1 MAQNTPPNGLP
12 PLPEGYEP
20 VDDQEIMQPEPVQA
34 QQLPPLP
41 EGYEPAP
48 EMPGAWEAFK
58 AGVGEGFQGF
68 QKTREA
74 DRARRGQGPA
84 PTPIERTAASDPFE
98 WNDLQSPVSEL
109 APKIT
114 QRIGES
120 SPVVLGGIAGA
131 AIGAPAGPIG
141 SLIGGTV
148 GSAVTAAAQTLGP
161 IYAEELKRDPSNP
174 DQAYERAFKS
184 ALTSGAF
191 SGAGWA
197 LFPLR
202 FFQDPIK
209 KLSMQWVMDNGLT
222 ITGKDILAQT
232 VAVQPAIGTA
242 EAAVQNQIRPD
253 STMPL
258 GQAFAENLVT
268 GAVMTGGQMVAGRIA
283 APIQKR
289 FFDPKGSI
297 EDRGGE
303 IPVTPEMLDSLPA
316 LPEGYEPVEA
326 PVMDQGPLP
335 EDPSEL
341 PQPPPVPRRGSVEE
355 AIIMIGPRDDWSDA
369 GAYGEGPAGR
379 ETGFRQNRGKFPLPP
394 EFPGVDPSNTPFAPE
409 QRMMRPFSWV
419 KDKVIQ
425 KYLETTTPPDAA
437 NPDMVIAAARARGD
451 LVSPRP
457 GTQAAKALAEGEG
470 PQNENFGNQPGRIPE
485 DQLINIEVNRYDY
498 NWAPKPVKKYF
509 NDKVTSVLE
518 FPNVYGKTFYLQE
531 SLSVTPDKKRR
542 LLTISDPET
551 GQVIIKDRDLGST
564 RYWDP
569 ERKALKEQGVST
581 VYGGHRLGPIYE
593 ARQYIERKARGDVR
607 QPGTVHPL
615 QLMRMSIEGPERP
628 SEDNTS
634 VQRSHIDDV
643 LEAGP
648 VLRGHIEASLKE
660 QLTTSIREAEFLD
673 ALDTLV
679 PRYVYDDPNDR
690 RVLTGFEIEQDLALR
705 GNDPN
710 KPGIYQ
716 VSSFD
721 LDPTKITAELYDLPR
736 TSDNPRVKPPPF
748 ANAEEARLF
757 IFEYAEINDLKLRLP
772 KRAEQLYQQLL
783 DRGMRVVPSRG
794 AGFIYGGSVKPIGP
808 RLTDAPPSTRSAM
821 YFRKTAYGYVGED
834 PHMGTRIQHERP
846 ERHGLAVDWAKVPE
860 GAFISLDPF
869 RVDQMVIPK
878 GKEQLAEAL
887 KAEFTNYTLAGN
899 KDAAFADLI
908 AFAGNAYKE
917 GVYIPFKHSVLGRF
931 EPSSQILQVK
941 PIPDEAFTVGY
952 TRVGQAGRGWDS
964 WQQIPVAEKTY
975 GVEYLPLPE
984 SASVQLWKD
993 HGKQVYE
1000 IVQEVRPILDRI
1012 VQRLGGKSK
1021 FRISVVE
1028 GGFDSPGV
1036 WPDGRIIMPAEFFFE
1051 QPKLVGE
1058 GKNPPLIA
1066 GDLRSAVL
1074 EVLKHELGHAI
1085 TLRTFDQLPSA
1096 QQAMISKA
1104 YYRAL
1109 LDYEIRQD
1117 LSTME
1122 TVFRDTNYQWH
1133 HITFV
1138 EWMAEQFRR
1147 WTHTDGVV
1155 LNDMDRYFR
1164 DTSKSIQEMQ
1174 GYFLEKFGPEH
1185 VKQKFTSTW
1194 AFNEWMDYLEY
1205 AARDG
1210 KSILDLKRNSAKLEV
1225 EYPIPL
1231 DLKEA
1236 FDATQAALREF
1247 GKLVPEGTGLEI
1259 SDRTVLDNGEVVF
1272 GGYDRQANVIRL
1284 MVGSLAWLKTSA
1296 EIGPVAQRLVAHE
1309 AFHSIEDSLT
1319 PAQKSLLVEAALKEG
1334 SLTQGEARSYR
1345 DYFLREYQKTGLEG
1359 AELQAAVRDAMA
1371 REYRAHLIDS
1381 RANGKSFGSRV
1392 DQILDAIIQFI
1403 ERVGNAIRGKG
1414 FHTAEDIIKAFYDG
1428 ELTRRANEQR
1438 RRGLLVD
1445 RLARAEQ
1452 QARVPV
1458 EGLEPLPGKEGIF
1471 VRVEEGDRVYGRDSG
1486 YRDYF
1491 AYDAA
1496 GNKVARLMTDVRDG
1510 EYYIQMIE
1518 LLDRKR
1524 ARDNIPKAL
1533 IDYAE
1538 QSQGYPFRAAQEFTQ
1553 AGYKWVQRHY
1563 PEKVK
1568 YYVWDERSK
1577 FWFSPK
1583 FIWEQVE
1590 YYDRLKRTSTDP
1602 SIKKANFGH
1611 WRKLAEKIPP
1621 EALEDKIALSKQWM
1635 MREFQMSQL
1644 EKARLVRMGQMSK
1657 GVTGD
1662 PQGMPIEDGYS
1673 EIIRTRRLNDMA
1685 DARDRGDSTPA
1696 PAMPQQL
1703 MMWRIGEKF
1712 GKTDPEVKKLLQG
1725 TTKTAADKLGWF
1737 GERFMSIRQLAWRNP
1752 HISGLRNYI
1761 MLRDQ
1766 ENSAANAWIYRAQ
1779 ETAKAG
1785 EKLSAKQSAKVADL
1799 LYWAQEMDYLSR
1811 QEKASGVVRQPTLS
1825 EIQQKARLLGMDQDG
1840 VALYARVT
1848 KDFVDYLTDTEA
1860 KIAARIRRDV
1870 PDPAKAKPMLDQLAA
1885 DMALLKA
1892 RPYFPMM
1899 RFGEYTLTGRD
1910 PATGEVIWFSA
1921 YGSVKEREA
1930 DIRRVHSK
1938 FQGNVD
1944 LRISKVPEY
1953 ATEFMGL
1960 PKPLLDRIL
1969 NDLPVTSQQAD
1980 WIKRFSRM
1988 DMRDTGA
1995 KARAAERR
2003 NTPGYSLDWL
2013 RTYAFYFRNAARY
2026 LAQVEYQDQI
2036 NKTIQGLEQS
2046 VVDAADSDT
2055 RSGIVRMVKEH
2066 NDFVLS
2072 PGKEWTNLKA
2082 FVTHY
2087 QLGMS
2092 VAAAGVN
2099 LTQVPMVA
2107 LPYLSSLFSSSAT
2120 KKLMQNMLKAGR
2132 HTWDYTSKNTPREF
2146 LIAREEVIRQGK
2158 IDTGQAAELGTFAE
2172 SGRFDK
2178 LRLGS
2183 GPQKFWR
2190 NFQWVNMYL
2199 FQHAE
2204 RFNREWVFKAAYDL
2218 AMAEP
2223 KNKHVLELADARGA
2237 EKLDIMARTGLSEEA
2252 ANALLVAREA
2262 IDRTQGV
2269 YQQWDRPKF
2278 LRPAKGFGGQ
2288 MLPAMQIFFSF
2299 TQQTMFQLFNNPG
2312 GMKML
2317 FMIGLLAGMSGLPGA
2332 EDLDNAMRYIA
2343 RSFFG
2348 KDFSLL
2354 HFTRERMNELAKGTI
2369 FEPVAA
2375 DLALNGISRYG
2386 FGMSL
2391 LSDAYAPQ
2399 FDASA
2404 SMSFGQLVPGAT
2416 PLLRGLSNAGTDK
2429 SAWKSISGEMLKDA
2443 AGPGFGPLFTI
2454 LQYLSSP
2461 PYSDEQK
2468 KWEGLLPRAMRGL
2481 VKAYRY
2487 AESGAETS
2495 STGARIAEFDWAD
2508 PQDRATIIAQA
2519 LGFTPRKLAE
2529 GYEAFAEASSQEAFY
2544 KARKLDVLIQFDRY
2558 AQSRDPEQLKL
2569 AREALIAFNMA
2580 MKREGRPEW
2589 QIGKDTIQASLQAR
2603 ARARAMTEEALPN
2616 QKRMIPMY
2624 RDTRSQWPGL
2634 VIDEKKVK

>member
-1 MAQNTPPNGLP
+1 MR
-12 PLPEGYEP
+12 
-20 VDDQEIMQPEPVQA
+20 
-34 QQLPPLP
+34 
-41 EGYEPAP
+41 
-48 EMPGAWEAFK
+48 
-58 AGVGEGFQGF
+58 GEQDS
-68 QKTREA
+68 A
-74 DRARRGQGPA
+74 LSDLLA
-84 PTPIERTAASDPFE
+84 AAS
-98 WNDLQSPVSEL
+98 
-109 APKIT
+109 
-114 QRIGES
+114 
-120 SPVVLGGIAGA
+120 
-131 AIGAPAGPIG
+131 
-141 SLIGGTV
+141 
-148 GSAVTAAAQTLGP
+148 
-161 IYAEELKRDPSNP
+161 
-174 DQAYERAFKS
+174 
-184 ALTSGAF
+184 
-191 SGAGWA
+191 
-197 LFPLR
+197 
-202 FFQDPIK
+202 
-209 KLSMQWVMDNGLT
+209 
-222 ITGKDILAQT
+222 
-232 VAVQPAIGTA
+232 
-242 EAAVQNQIRPD
+242 
-253 STMPL
+253 
-258 GQAFAENLVT
+258 
-268 GAVMTGGQMVAGRIA
+268 
-283 APIQKR
+283 
-289 FFDPKGSI
+289 
-297 EDRGGE
+297 
-303 IPVTPEMLDSLPA
+303 
-316 LPEGYEPVEA
+316 
-326 PVMDQGPLP
+326 
-335 EDPSEL
+335 
-341 PQPPPVPRRGSVEE
+341 
-355 AIIMIGPRDDWSDA
+355 
-369 GAYGEGPAGR
+369 
-379 ETGFRQNRGKFPLPP
+379 
-394 EFPGVDPSNTPFAPE
+394 
-409 QRMMRPFSWV
+409 
-419 KDKVIQ
+419 
-425 KYLETTTPPDAA
+425 
-437 NPDMVIAAARARGD
+437 
-451 LVSPRP
+451 
-457 GTQAAKALAEGEG
+457 
-470 PQNENFGNQPGRIPE
+470 
-485 DQLINIEVNRYDY
+485 
-498 NWAPKPVKKYF
+498 
-509 NDKVTSVLE
+509 
-518 FPNVYGKTFYLQE
+518 
-531 SLSVTPDKKRR
+531 
-542 LLTISDPET
+542 
-551 GQVIIKDRDLGST
+551 
-564 RYWDP
+564 
-569 ERKALKEQGVST
+569 
-581 VYGGHRLGPIYE
+581 
-593 ARQYIERKARGDVR
+593 
-607 QPGTVHPL
+607 
-615 QLMRMSIEGPERP
+615 
-628 SEDNTS
+628 
-634 VQRSHIDDV
+634 
-643 LEAGP
+643 
-648 VLRGHIEASLKE
+648 
-660 QLTTSIREAEFLD
+660 
-673 ALDTLV
+673 
-679 PRYVYDDPNDR
+679 
-690 RVLTGFEIEQDLALR
+690 
-705 GNDPN
+705 
-710 KPGIYQ
+710 
-716 VSSFD
+716 
-721 LDPTKITAELYDLPR
+721 
-736 TSDNPRVKPPPF
+736 
-748 ANAEEARLF
+748 
-757 IFEYAEINDLKLRLP
+757 
-772 KRAEQLYQQLL
+772 
-783 DRGMRVVPSRG
+783 
-794 AGFIYGGSVKPIGP
+794 
-808 RLTDAPPSTRSAM
+808 
-821 YFRKTAYGYVGED
+821 
-834 PHMGTRIQHERP
+834 
-846 ERHGLAVDWAKVPE
+846 
-860 GAFISLDPF
+860 
-869 RVDQMVIPK
+869 
-878 GKEQLAEAL
+878 
-887 KAEFTNYTLAGN
+887 
-899 KDAAFADLI
+899 
-908 AFAGNAYKE
+908 NAYKE
-917 GVYIPFKHSVLGRF
+917 GVYIPFKHSVLARF
-931 EPSSQILQVK
+931 EPSSKILQVK

-952 TRVGQAGRGWDS
+952 TRVGQLGRGWDS
-964 WQQIPVAEKTY
+964 WQKIPVMEKAAE
-975 GVEYLPLPE
+975 VEYVPLPE
-984 SASVQLWKD
+984 DTGRPKLWQD
-993 HGKQVYE
+993 HGKQVYD

-1021 FRISVVE
+1021 FKISVIE

-1036 WPDGRIIMPAEFFFE
+1036 WPDGHIVMPAEFFFE
-1051 QPKLVGE
+1051 QPRLD
-1058 GKNPPLIA
+1058 GKGKIPPTIA

-1104 YYRAL
+1104 YQRAL
-1109 LDYEIRQD
+1109 LDYEVRQD

-1133 HITFV
+1133 HLTFV

-1147 WTHTDGVV
+1147 WTHTDRMV

-1174 GYFLEKFGPEH
+1174 GYFLEKFGPDH
-1185 VKQKFTSTW
+1185 VRQKFTSTW

-1210 KSILDLKRNSAKLEV
+1210 KSILDLKRNAQKLET

-1236 FDATQAALREF
+1236 FDATQAALKEF

-1272 GGYDRQANVIRL
+1272 GGFDRQANVIRL

-1296 EIGPVAQRLVAHE
+1296 DIGPVAQRLVAHE
-1309 AFHSIEDSLT
+1309 AFHAIEDSLT
-1319 PAQKSLLVEAALKEG
+1319 PGQKSLLVEAALSEG
-1334 SLTQGEARSYR
+1334 SLTQSEARSYR
-1345 DYFLREYQKTGLEG
+1345 DYFLREYQKIGLEG
-1359 AELQAAVRDAMA
+1359 AELQAAVREAMA

-1392 DQILDAIIQFI
+1392 DAILDAIIQFI
-1403 ERVGNAIRGKG
+1403 ERIGNAIRGKG

-1438 RRGLLVD
+1438 RRGLLLD

-1452 QARVPV
+1452 QSRVSV
-1458 EGLEPLPGKEGIF
+1458 EGLEPLPGREGFF
-1471 VRVEEGDRVYGRDSG
+1471 VKVEQGERVYGRDSA

-1491 AYDAA
+1491 AYDKD
-1496 GNKVARLMTDVRDG
+1496 GNKVARLMTDDRDG
-1510 EYYIQMIE
+1510 EFYIQMIE
-1518 LLDRKR
+1518 LLDMKR

-1553 AGYKWVQRHY
+1553 AGYKWARRYY
-1563 PEKVK
+1563 PDKVK

-1590 YYDRLKRTSTDP
+1590 YYETLKRTTDDP
-1602 SIKKANFGH
+1602 QLKKANFGH
-1611 WRKLAEKIPP
+1611 WKKLAEKIPP
-1621 EALEDKIALSKQWM
+1621 EALEDKVTLSKQWM

-1662 PQGMPIEDGYS
+1662 PQGLPIEDGYS

-1685 DARDRGDSTPA
+1685 DARDRGDTTPA

-1703 MMWRIGEKF
+1703 MMWNIGQKF

-1725 TTKTAADKLGWF
+1725 STKTAADKLGWF

-1799 LYWAQEMDYLSR
+1799 LYWAQEMDYLSA

-1825 EIQQKARLLGMDQDG
+1825 EIQQKARLLGLDQEG

-1860 KIAARIRRDV
+1860 KIAARIQRDV

-1921 YGSVKEREA
+1921 YNSVKEREA
-1930 DIRRVHSK
+1930 DIRRVHGK
-1938 FQGNVD
+1938 FHGNVD

-1988 DMRDTGA
+1988 DMRDPGRR
-1995 KARAAERR
+1995 KRAAERR

-2036 NKTIQGLEQS
+2036 NKTIQGLEQT

-2055 RSGIVRMVKEH
+2055 RSAIVQMVKEH

-2092 VAAAGVN
+2092 VAAAAVN

-2107 LPYLSSLFSSSAT
+2107 LPYLSSIFSSSAT
-2120 KKLMQNMLKAGR
+2120 KKLIQNMVNAGR
-2132 HTWDYTSKNTPREF
+2132 HTWDYTSKNTSREF

-2190 NFQWVNMYL
+2190 NFQWVNMYM

-2223 KNKHVLELADARGA
+2223 NNKHVLELSDARGA

-2288 MLPAMQIFFSF
+2288 VLPAMQIFFSF

-2375 DLALNGISRYG
+2375 DLALSGISRYG

-2429 SAWKSISGEMLKDA
+2429 SAWKSISGEMLKDV

-2468 KWEGLLPRAMRGL
+2468 KWEGLLPRAMRGI

-2519 LGFTPRKLAE
+2519 LGFTPRKLSE

-2569 AREALIAFNMA
+2569 AREALIAFNAA
-2580 MKREGRPEW
+2580 MRREGRPEW

-2624 RDTRSQWPGL
+2624 REIRSQWPGL
-2634 VIDEKKVK
+2634 IIEEKKVK